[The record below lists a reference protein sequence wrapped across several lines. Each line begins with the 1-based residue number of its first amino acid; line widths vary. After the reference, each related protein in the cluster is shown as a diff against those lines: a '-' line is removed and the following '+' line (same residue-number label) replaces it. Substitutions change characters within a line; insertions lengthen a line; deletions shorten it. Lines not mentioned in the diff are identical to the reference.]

1 MRLPWMLAR
10 VNLTGAA
17 ESATI
22 SAMVTTQRTLA
33 ERLGVSRSL
42 VARASCARRVGTV
55 VEQETE
61 VA

>member
-1 MRLPWMLAR
+1 MLAR

-61 VA
+61 MA